1 MIAGTKNFSMST
13 GTNFK
18 TAAEQYIV
26 DKKGNPTAVIIPVEN
41 YLSMLEEIE
50 DYREIKYLSKSAEFV
65 RLIRKGLDDIRQNR
79 VSHWKEVWDEL

>member
-1 MIAGTKNFSMST
+1 MNMETHL
-13 GTNFK
+13 K

-41 YLSMLEEIE
+41 FLSMLAEIE
-50 DYREIKYLSKSAEFV
+50 DYREIKHLSQSAEFV
-65 RLIRKGLDDIRQNR
+65 RLIRRGLDDVRQNR